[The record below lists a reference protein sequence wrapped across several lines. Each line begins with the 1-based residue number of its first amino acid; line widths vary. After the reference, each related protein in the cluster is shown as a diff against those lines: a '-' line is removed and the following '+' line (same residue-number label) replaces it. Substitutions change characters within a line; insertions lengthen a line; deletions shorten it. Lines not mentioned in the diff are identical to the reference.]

1 MIHVCAYLNLIKIK
15 LEDLKYVLRT
25 STVFKVMFSFPM
37 DPRISL
43 FCRDLGP
50 EIPM

>member
-1 MIHVCAYLNLIKIK
+1 MIHFYAYLNLIKIK
-15 LEDLKYVLRT
+15 LEGLKYVLRA
-25 STVFKVMFSFPM
+25 STGFKVMFSFPM

-43 FCRDLGP
+43 FCRDIGP